1 MRSIFSISYLSEN
14 FLQRRMTSSWSET
27 EAGIRCPRTKTRTW
41 QSRPPRR
48 TGRPKPTRRTTL
60 TASTC
65 QTTTRSRCR
74 RLCRRQGCRRRRCR
88 RRCRRLHL
96 LRWRSNA
103 STSTDSGRKRA
114 NSLFRQKLYKVVQR
128 LLLFVRFFLMNLKHS
143 SQLLPPMLWR
153 QTLRLLNF
161 VFDNQSLSSS
171 LSKTLICKTFSWGR
185 KTFLRHQRII
195 AVGYHYCKLSLDPC
209 LCYTSY

>member
-48 TGRPKPTRRTTL
+48 TGRPKPTRRTML

-114 NSLFRQKLYKVVQR
+114 YSLFRQKRYKVVQR
-128 LLLFVRFFLMNLKHS
+128 LLLFVRFFYE
-143 SQLLPPMLWR
+143 PE
-153 QTLRLLNF
+153 TLFAAAAPDALAANT
-161 VFDNQSLSSS
+161 
-171 LSKTLICKTFSWGR
+171 KTSELC
-185 KTFLRHQRII
+185 LR
-195 AVGYHYCKLSLDPC
+195 
-209 LCYTSY
+209 